1 MAALIV
7 QRRKIKQSEKRI
19 LLAEIG
25 GIQFFSHSLNVSIMS
40 QYYVML
46 RSDVSGSKKLCAQ
59 FSSDIF
65 PRYGQWQ
72 LLKLA

>member
-25 GIQFFSHSLNVSIMS
+25 GIQFFSSLNVSIMS
-40 QYYVML
+40 QYYAML
-46 RSDVSGSKKLCAQ
+46 HRNVSGSKKLCAQ
-59 FSSDIF
+59 CTSDIF

>member
-25 GIQFFSHSLNVSIMS
+25 GIQFFSSLNVSIMS
-40 QYYVML
+40 QYYAML
-46 RSDVSGSKKLCAQ
+46 HRNVSGSKKLCAQ
-59 FSSDIF
+59 CSSDIF
-65 PRYGQWQ
+65 PRYGRWQ

>member
-25 GIQFFSHSLNVSIMS
+25 GIQFFSSLNVSIMS
-40 QYYVML
+40 QYYAML
-46 RSDVSGSKKLCAQ
+46 HRNVSGSKKLCAQ
-59 FSSDIF
+59 CSSDIF

>member
-25 GIQFFSHSLNVSIMS
+25 GIQFFSSLNVSIMS
-40 QYYVML
+40 QYYAML
-46 RSDVSGSKKLCAQ
+46 HRNVSGSKKLCAQ
-59 FSSDIF
+59 CTSDIF
-65 PRYGQWQ
+65 PRYGHWQ

>member
-25 GIQFFSHSLNVSIMS
+25 GIQFLSHSLNVSIMS
-40 QYYVML
+40 QYYAML
-46 RSDVSGSKKLCAQ
+46 HRNVSGSKNCVLSVVRI
-59 FSSDIF
+59 FSQDMVSGN
-65 PRYGQWQ
+65 Y
-72 LLKLA
+72 

>member
-1 MAALIV
+1 MAELIV

-25 GIQFFSHSLNVSIMS
+25 GIQFFSSLNVSIMS
-40 QYYVML
+40 QYYAML
-46 RSDVSGSKKLCAQ
+46 HRNVSGSKKLCAQ
-59 FSSDIF
+59 CTSDIF

>member
-46 RSDVSGSKKLCAQ
+46 RSDVSGSKNCVLSVVRI
-59 FSSDIF
+59 FSQDMVSGN
-65 PRYGQWQ
+65 Y
-72 LLKLA
+72 

>member
-25 GIQFFSHSLNVSIMS
+25 GIQFLSHSLNVSIMS
-40 QYYVML
+40 QYYAML
-46 RSDVSGSKKLCAQ
+46 HRNVSGSKKLCAQ
-59 FSSDIF
+59 YSSDIF
-65 PRYGQWQ
+65 PRYGRWQ